1 MCFQPLPIVHL
12 DKPTHDGGKNVIVI
26 KPCGYCNQNYHC
38 VDIVI
43 TSCKHTFHPFC
54 FEAML
59 QNYNKCGICKQ
70 KIHLDCWSSWGIYEQ
85 NEEMMELGED
95 I

>member
-1 MCFQPLPIVHL
+1 MHPK
-12 DKPTHDGGKNVIVI
+12 KPKSDGGINVVVI

-43 TSCKHTFHPFC
+43 TSYKHTFHPFC
-54 FEAML
+54 LGAML
-59 QNYNKCGICKQ
+59 HNSNKCGVCKQ
-70 KIHLDCWSSWGIYEQ
+70 KMHPDWWFSWGICEQ
-85 NEEMMELGED
+85 DKEMMELDKD